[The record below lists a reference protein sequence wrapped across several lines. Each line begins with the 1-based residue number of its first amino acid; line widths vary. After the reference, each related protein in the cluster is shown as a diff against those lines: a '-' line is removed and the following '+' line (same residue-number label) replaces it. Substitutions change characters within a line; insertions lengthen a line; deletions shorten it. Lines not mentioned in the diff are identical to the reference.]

1 MRYVWETFTSRAYW
15 RYVLFSAQGATTVL
29 AIFGGI
35 YLVVEALD
43 FFHVFTRDKYGSAAF
58 FVFLLLSIL
67 LSVIVRRPIKS
78 TTVTFPNRDFSVEV
92 RIGDLFDA
100 AGAVMISSN
109 TAFEADVASGKIS
122 PDSLQGQFTGKYFT
136 GNQDELIDAIN
147 HVLEEREGEAPYPL
161 GAVVPVTTHGKTFYF
176 LAMAELNHHGNA
188 VSTET
193 GVVRALDRFWA
204 YVRDQGELQEIAVPV
219 IGTGRGRLQ
228 MPKRKMVE
236 QIASSFVRASK
247 DGKISDRLVIVIRE
261 EDAKGTDHNLWD
273 IKDHLKRSLV
283 T

>member
-1 MRYVWETFTSRAYW
+1 MRYAWETFTSLAYW
-15 RYVLFSAQGATTVL
+15 RYVLFSTQGATTVL

-43 FFHVFTRDKYGSAAF
+43 FFQVYSRDKYASAAF
-58 FVFLLLSIL
+58 FFFLLLAVV

-78 TTVTFPNRDFSVEV
+78 TTVTFPNRDFMVEV

-109 TAFEADVASGKIS
+109 TVFEADVAGGKIS
-122 PDSLQGQFTGKYFT
+122 PNSLQGQFTGKYFT
-136 GNQDELIDAIN
+136 GNQAELIDNIN
-147 HVLEEREGEAPYPL
+147 EVLNDRGGAAPYPL
-161 GAVVPVTTHGKTFYF
+161 GTVVPVTTHGKTFYF
-176 LAMAELNHHGNA
+176 LAMAELNEHGNA
-188 VSTET
+188 ASTEL
-193 GVVRALDRFWA
+193 GVLGALDGLWA

-228 MPKRKMVE
+228 VPKRKMIE
-236 QIASSFVRASK
+236 QIASSFVKASK

-261 EDAKGTDHNLWD
+261 EDAKGAEYNLWD

-283 T
+283 A